1 MRRYIGLKIAR
12 EARPDA
18 VVLDVMLPER
28 DGFTLLE
35 ALVAEQ
41 PSLPVLLLTVKS
53 YREDRIRG
61 WEAGAA
67 DYLIKPFSPIALTK
81 AVARALVETPDQRE
95 RRRRA
100 ALETLST
107 EYSELLEDPRGE
119 LIVEP

>member
-1 MRRYIGLKIAR
+1 
-12 EARPDA
+12 
-18 VVLDVMLPER
+18 MLPER
-28 DGFTLLE
+28 DGFSLLE

-95 RRRRA
+95 RRRRT

-107 EYSELLEDPRGE
+107 EYSESS
-119 LIVEP
+119 